1 MNDTGTRSER
11 LLVNTNEAA
20 RMLSIAPR
28 TLWSLT
34 ASGEIPSIRI
44 GRSVRYDPGDLRVWI
59 EAQKAGSRG

>member
-28 TLWSLT
+28 TLWGLT
-34 ASGEIPSIRI
+34 AAGEIPAVRI
-44 GRSVRYDPGDLRVWI
+44 GRAVRYDPRDLRAWLD
-59 EAQKAGSRG
+59 AKKGAA